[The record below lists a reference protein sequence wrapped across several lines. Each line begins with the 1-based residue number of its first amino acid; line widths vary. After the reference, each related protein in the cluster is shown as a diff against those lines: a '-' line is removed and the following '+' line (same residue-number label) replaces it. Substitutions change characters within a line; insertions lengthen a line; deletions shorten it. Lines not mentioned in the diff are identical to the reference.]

1 MSGGGSPSRMG
12 CWGDNHPVFSTLRNF
27 LGHGTFSAKTGKS
40 WQIRTSWL
48 LKVLQNWWS
57 GGKRARELRVLA
69 REFVAYDLGPV
80 WGEREVGYW

>member
-1 MSGGGSPSRMG
+1 MG
-12 CWGDNHPVFSTLRNF
+12 CWGDNHPVFPALRNF

-57 GGKRARELRVLA
+57 GGKRASELRVLA